1 MYHINFTKKTTN
13 DTIVQKKE
21 QSCREEMNRNKITM
35 NQGFASAT
43 QHLCEEVTCSWGK
56 SQLRLEGRVPTANT
70 EPRTVSIPTDQTG
83 KVLNVISR
91 RILPQ

>member
-1 MYHINFTKKTTN
+1 
-13 DTIVQKKE
+13 
-21 QSCREEMNRNKITM
+21 M

-43 QHLCEEVTCSWGK
+43 QHVCEEVACSWGK

-70 EPRTVSIPTDQTG
+70 EPRTVSEPTETG

>member
-1 MYHINFTKKTTN
+1 
-13 DTIVQKKE
+13 
-21 QSCREEMNRNKITM
+21 MNREKITM

-70 EPRTVSIPTDQTG
+70 EPRTVSVPTDQTG